1 MEYYNNEL
9 YHYGVKGMKWGVR
22 RAVKSLTNPRNLLN
36 KDGYKNTDNRK
47 PAGTLTDGYKKSP
60 KPATVTSLRQASK
73 KAQADGLSARKVA
86 RDSGELKGFGAVRK
100 GNKIQRDVAKASLKQ
115 QKQEKK
121 LNNLAAKSVSKT
133 AKYKQYERQYKLSDS
148 GAKETLTPTQY
159 ARYVTSG
166 ARMAQKRRVKELKR
180 ASDKTIKKTNNMIK
194 QLSNNYNLSYNV
206 ATGVYILKRK

>member
-9 YHYGVKGMKWGVR
+9 YHHGVKGMKWGVR
-22 RAVKSLTNPRNLLN
+22 RAVK
-36 KDGYKNTDNRK
+36 
-47 PAGTLTDGYKKSP
+47 
-60 KPATVTSLRQASK
+60 
-73 KAQADGLSARKVA
+73 KAQADGLSARKAA
-86 RDSGELKGFGAVRK
+86 RDSGQLKGIGAVRK
-100 GNKIQRDVAKASLKQ
+100 GNKVQRDATKSSLKQ

-159 ARYVTSG
+159 ARYATSG

-180 ASDKTIKKTNNMIK
+180 SSDKTIKKTNNMIK

-206 ATGVYILKRK
+206 ATGVYALKRK